1 MTPALLAALGRA
13 RAAQQPAV
21 LATRLPDGAQ
31 RLLLRGGAGRLEAA
45 APDLAPPPDLAAAA
59 ESALRDDACR
69 TVALGPEGEAGE
81 TWFLQAFNPPVRLV
95 VVGAVHI
102 AQALVPMAAGLGF
115 AVTVVDPRSA
125 FASEARFPGV
135 AISSAWPDE
144 ALAALRPDGRTAV
157 ITLTHDPKLDDPAL
171 DAALRSDAFCVGA
184 LGSRKT
190 HAARLDRL
198 RALGHGEAALA
209 RIHGPVGL
217 DIAAVTSAEIALS
230 IAAQL
235 VLARRRAV
243 APGRAAEVTPALRRE
258 EAGVDEAASGVPV
271 ADPLPDSAPPS
282 GAPGSGAAGGPVG

>member
-1 MTPALLAALGRA
+1 MTPALLSALAAA
-13 RAAQQPAV
+13 RDAKRPAV

-31 RLLLRGGAGRLEAA
+31 TLLLRDDAGRLEA
-45 APDLAPPPDLAAAA
+45 PGAPPGLADAADA
-59 ESALRDDACR
+59 ALRDDACR
-69 TVALGPEGEAGE
+69 TVALGDAAEE
-81 TWFLQAFNPPVRLV
+81 WFLQSFNPPVRLV

-102 AQALVPMAAGLGF
+102 AQALVPLASGLGF
-115 AVTVVDPRSA
+115 AVTVVDPRGA

-135 AISSAWPDE
+135 ALSRDWPDE
-144 ALAALRPDGRTAV
+144 ALAALRPDSRTAV
-157 ITLTHDPKLDDPAL
+157 VTLTHDPKLDDPAL

-198 RALGHGEAALA
+198 RALGHDDAALA

-217 DIAAVTSAEIALS
+217 DIAAVSSAEIALS

-235 VLARRRAV
+235 VLARRRTV
-243 APGRAAEVTPALRRE
+243 APGRAAEVTKAHVRE

-271 ADPLPDSAPPS
+271 A
-282 GAPGSGAAGGPVG
+282 G